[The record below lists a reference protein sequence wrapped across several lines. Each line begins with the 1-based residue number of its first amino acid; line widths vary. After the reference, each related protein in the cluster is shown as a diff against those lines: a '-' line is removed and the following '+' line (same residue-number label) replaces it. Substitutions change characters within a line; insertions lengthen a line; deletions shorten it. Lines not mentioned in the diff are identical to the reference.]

1 MAADSTQ
8 RYGLHLWEPGDNF
21 LREEF
26 NENFAALDAVP
37 EAVTG
42 TYTGDGAGSQS
53 IRLGFQPKLVLVT
66 CRGNTTSGYAAVALP
81 GGDGYAHNGGV
92 ALQVTQEGF
101 AVFAGRQYVY
111 TNESGKRYFYLA
123 LR

>member
-42 TYTGDGAGSQS
+42 TYTGDGAASQS

-92 ALQVTQEGF
+92 ALQVTEEGF
-101 AVFAGRQYVY
+101 AVFVDRQYVY
-111 TNESGKRYFYLA
+111 TNEPGKLYFYLA